1 MTVSPAPAQPESIP
15 AWFTAA
21 ISELPEHV
29 DVSVDGAQVHAR
41 VWGDRSLP
49 GLVLV
54 HGGSAHSGWWD
65 HIGPQLARAHRVV
78 AVDLSGH
85 GDSAWRDSYSMS
97 SWGQEVLA
105 VAEALIDG
113 PPVLIGHSMG
123 GGVSFAAAA
132 EHPES
137 VAGLIVV
144 DTALDPRRLERDG
157 MLPALRPPRIHE
169 TFEGAVARFRTIPEQ
184 DVVLPYVGRHVAEQS
199 LKQVEGGWT
208 WKYDPNFFGQT
219 PGKSMSDM
227 LNALQCPTVCFRAEF
242 GLVTPQMASDLQ
254 ELLDGQIP
262 FVELPRSGHHPM
274 LDQPL
279 ALVAGISTALELW
292 IRPRG

>member
-1 MTVSPAPAQPESIP
+1 MTVLPAVDTLGSTPD
-15 AWFTAA
+15 WFTEALA
-21 ISELPEHV
+21 DAPEHV
-29 DVSVDGAQVHAR
+29 DIPVRGANVHAR

-54 HGGSAHSGWWD
+54 HGGSANSGWWD
-65 HIGPQLARAHRVV
+65 HIAPQLARTHRVV

-85 GDSAWRDSYSMS
+85 GDSPWRDAYSMS
-97 SWGQEVLA
+97 LWGEEVMA
-105 VAEALIDG
+105 VADALVDG
-113 PPVLIGHSMG
+113 QPALIGHSMG
-123 GGVSFAAAA
+123 GGVVFAAAA

-169 TFEGAVARFRTIPEQ
+169 TYEGAIARFRTIPEQ
-184 DVVLPYVGRHVAEQS
+184 AVVLPYVGRHVAEES

-208 WKYDPNFFGQT
+208 WKYDPNFFGQQ

-227 LNALQCPTVCFRAEF
+227 LNSLQCPTVCFRAEF
-242 GLVTPQMASDLQ
+242 GLVTPQMAADLQ
-254 ELLDGQIP
+254 ELLGGKVP
-262 FVELPRSGHHPM
+262 FVELPKSGHHPM

-279 ALVAGISTALELW
+279 ALVAALSTALELW
-292 IRPRG
+292 IQPRG

>member
-1 MTVSPAPAQPESIP
+1 MTVQSAPSELDSAPT
-15 AWFTAA
+15 WFTEA
-21 ISELPEHV
+21 IADAPEHV
-29 DVSVDGAQVHAR
+29 DIAIRGANVHAR

-49 GLVLV
+49 GLMLL

-65 HIGPQLARAHRVV
+65 HVAPQLARANRVV

-85 GDSAWRDSYSMS
+85 GDSEWRESYSMS
-97 SWGQEVLA
+97 LWADEVMT
-105 VAEALIDG
+105 VATELIDG
-113 PPVLIGHSMG
+113 PPVLIAHSMG
-123 GGVSFAAAA
+123 GGVALAAAA
-132 EHPES
+132 EHPDS
-137 VAGLIVV
+137 VAGLIVI

-157 MLPALRPPRIHE
+157 MRPALRPPRIHE

-184 DVVLPYVGRHVAEQS
+184 DVVLPYVGKHVAEQS

-227 LNALQCPTVCFRAEF
+227 LNALKCPTVCFRAEF
-242 GLVTPQMASDLQ
+242 GLVTPQMAQ
-254 ELLDGQIP
+254 ELQGLVGHKIP
-262 FVELPRSGHHPM
+262 FVELPKAGHHPM

-279 ALVAGISTALELW
+279 ALIAGISTALELW
-292 IRPRG
+292 IRPRR